1 MDCGHCTPELQGRL
15 FKYHHIE
22 DWSVAGLSIE
32 DVNRLAND
40 PSPASRAG
48 TAAKLAQEFASG
60 RFSASE
66 LKLAENIFRIMVKD
80 AEVRVREALSANLKH
95 NPNVPRDVAVTL
107 AQDVESVSLPILSF
121 SDVLTPEDL
130 VAIISSQN
138 SHGKMDAIAGR
149 KIVQAVVA
157 DALVDKGSENV
168 VAKLVGNAGADLK
181 EKTLLKVVDKFGDS
195 EMVQDPLVHRAD
207 LPVTVTERILTQV
220 AEHLRTHLLT
230 RHKISAEMALDL
242 VLQTRERATAGLAMG
257 VTDDSVASLVAQL
270 KKNDRLSGSLV
281 LRALCMG
288 NVRFFE
294 HAIAALSGLPVANAR
309 MLIHDAGGKGLQAAW
324 AKTTLPQGM
333 YPAIRA
339 ALDVVA
345 QTELDGRDLDA
356 ERYSRRIV
364 ERILTQY
371 ESFGVDFDNDDLE
384 YLLGRV
390 SKLPPATVAVH

>member
-1 MDCGHCTPELQGRL
+1 M
-15 FKYHHIE
+15 
-22 DWSVAGLSIE
+22 AGLTID
-32 DVNRLAND
+32 DVKRLASD
-40 PSPASRAG
+40 PSPTARVG
-48 TAAKLAQEFASG
+48 TAAKLAKE
-60 RFSASE
+60 FSAGGFSDSE

-107 AQDVESVSLPILSF
+107 AQDVDSVSLPILSF
-121 SDVLTPEDL
+121 SDVLTNEDL

-138 SHGKMDAIAGR
+138 NAGKMEAIAGR
-149 KIVQAVVA
+149 KTVSSSVA
-157 DALVDKGSENV
+157 DALVEKGNEKV
-168 VAKLVGNAGADLK
+168 VATLVGNAGAVLG
-181 EKTLLKVVDKFGDS
+181 EKTLQKVVDKFGDS
-195 EMVQDPLVHRAD
+195 EAVQQPLVNRSD

-220 AEHLRTHLLT
+220 AEHLRTLLLT
-230 RHKISAEMALDL
+230 KHNISSEMALDL

-257 VTDDSVASLVAQL
+257 VTDESVASLVNQL
-270 KKNDRLSGSLV
+270 KQNDRLSGSLV

-294 HAIAALSGLPVANAR
+294 HAVSSLSGLPVTNAR
-309 MLIHDAGGKGLQAAW
+309 MLIHDPGGSGLKAAW
-324 AKTTLPQGM
+324 AKTKMPEGM
-333 YPAIRA
+333 FPAIRA

-345 QTELDGRDLDA
+345 QTEFDGRDLDA

-371 ESFGVDFDNDDLE
+371 DSFGVSFDNDDLE

-390 SKLPPATVAVH
+390 SKLPPVAAVAAVH